1 MSADH
6 VQLEGPDLSLGVK
19 LSAIPDGAMLSGHVG
34 DRAGAPCPA
43 RR

>member
-34 DRAGAPCPA
+34 NRAGAPRPA